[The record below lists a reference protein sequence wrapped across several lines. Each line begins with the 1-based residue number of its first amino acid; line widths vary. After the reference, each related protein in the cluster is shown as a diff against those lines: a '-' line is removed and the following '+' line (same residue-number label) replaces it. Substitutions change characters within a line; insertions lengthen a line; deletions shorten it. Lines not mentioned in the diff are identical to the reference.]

1 MIRYIYSISQNNN
14 SPLFNDHRLYI
25 MNLNQLKIFYM
36 AAKRGSLS
44 AAAKDLYITQPAVT
58 KAIQRLQEHYEVKFV
73 NRFGKKL
80 ALTDAGLVLY
90 GIAEKIFELE
100 SLAEDSI
107 RDFQQQKRG
116 HIRIDSSE
124 TFGAYYLPSMISPFS
139 KSNPQ
144 VQVSVNILPTE
155 LVAQNTV
162 DLKNDLGFISY
173 PVENEKLSIRE
184 VLEDRF
190 VIIVAP
196 EHPLARKKCLTPGD
210 LNGQDMIMHEKGS
223 VPHETTD
230 MLIRKS
236 NISVFKYMEFSNNE
250 AIKRAV
256 EEGAGV
262 ALVSQEVAKK
272 EIQMEKLTA
281 LPFCDR
287 LLTRKFYMV
296 HHKDKYISQIFQRLI
311 DTVDHWA
318 TEYARHIS

>member
-1 MIRYIYSISQNNN
+1 
-14 SPLFNDHRLYI
+14 

-58 KAIQRLQEHYEVKFV
+58 KGIQRLQEYYEVKFV

-80 ALTDAGLVLY
+80 ALTDAGKVLY
-90 GIAEKIFELE
+90 DIAEKIFEQE
-100 SLAEDSI
+100 RLAEDSI

-116 HIRIDSSE
+116 HIRVDASE
-124 TFGAYYLPSMISPFS
+124 SFGAYYLPSIITPFS
-139 KSNPQ
+139 KSSPQ
-144 VQVSVNILPTE
+144 IRISVNILPTD
-155 LVAQNTV
+155 LVVHNTV

-173 PVENEKLSIRE
+173 PVENQKLSVRE

-196 EHPLARKKCLTPGD
+196 DHPLAKMKCLKPED
-210 LNGQDMIMHEKGS
+210 LNGQSLIMHEKGS
-223 VPHETTD
+223 VPYEAID
-230 MLIRKS
+230 RLIS
-236 NISVFKYMEFSNNE
+236 ENNLSVFEYMEFSNNE
-250 AIKRAV
+250 AIKRTV
-256 EEGAGV
+256 EEGAGI

-272 EIQMEKLTA
+272 EIQMGKLTA
-281 LPFCDR
+281 LPFCDS

-296 HHKDKYISQIFQRLI
+296 HHKDKHISQILQRLI

-318 TEYARHIS
+318 AEHARRISS

>member
-1 MIRYIYSISQNNN
+1 
-14 SPLFNDHRLYI
+14 
-25 MNLNQLKIFYM
+25 M

-58 KAIQRLQEHYEVKFV
+58 KSIQRLQEYYEVKFV

-80 ALTDAGLVLY
+80 ALTDVGYVLY
-90 GIAEKIFELE
+90 ELAEKIFELE

-107 RDFQQQKRG
+107 RDFKQQKRG

-124 TFGAYYLPSMISPFS
+124 SFGAYYLPSIINPFS
-139 KSNPQ
+139 KSNSQ

-196 EHPLARKKCLTPGD
+196 GHSFARKSCLEPRD
-210 LNGQDMIMHEKGS
+210 LEGQAMIMHEKGS
-223 VPHETTD
+223 APRRSIDE
-230 MLIRKS
+230 LIRKNNVSAFIPLELSS
-236 NISVFKYMEFSNNE
+236 NR
-250 AIKRAV
+250 AIKTAV
-256 EEGAGV
+256 EQGIGIALISTKV
-262 ALVSQEVAKK
+262 ASEEV
-272 EIQMEKLTA
+272 QMGKLIA
-281 LPFCDR
+281 IPFSDSP
-287 LLTRKFYMV
+287 LKRKFYMI
-296 HHKDKYISQIFQRLI
+296 HHKDKYISEMLQHLI

-318 TEYARHIS
+318 AEFTSQIS